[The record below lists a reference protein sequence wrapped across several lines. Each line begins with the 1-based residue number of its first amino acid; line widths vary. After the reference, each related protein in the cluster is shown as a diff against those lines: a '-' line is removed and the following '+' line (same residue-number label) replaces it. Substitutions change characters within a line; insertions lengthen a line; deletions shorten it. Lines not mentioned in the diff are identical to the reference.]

1 MRAGQIWNFMGNQVP
16 LERCGSYCHACD
28 PTKDGSLPCSSGYVG
43 SEEFVETREV
53 KQMHAWTS
61 PAGTPRGGD
70 RPTASQSGTGLGL
83 RRTPTSALNRSG
95 TMSQATITTSQEV
108 GVLEGLLGRLTGLEE
123 KTLQYPDG
131 STFTGCLRN
140 GLRHGPGVFRSHTE
154 IYEGEWQDDVQH
166 GAGRQIW
173 NDGRCYEGQYV
184 KGHFSGKGKMVWKTP
199 KGDMCYQGEYLDDLK
214 HGMGKFTWPDGR
226 CYDGEWL
233 CGKRHGRGAYTT
245 SRGDYRIG
253 YWSEDRFIR
262 WEQNSC
268 EQDSLNRMLR

>member
-1 MRAGQIWNFMGNQVP
+1 
-16 LERCGSYCHACD
+16 
-28 PTKDGSLPCSSGYVG
+28 VG

-70 RPTASQSGTGLGL
+70 RPPNTPGNKEMRRMATGG
-83 RRTPTSALNRSG
+83 LNRSD
-95 TMSQATITTSQEV
+95 TVSQATLSSPVQTPQQV

-166 GAGRQIW
+166 GTGRQMW
-173 NDGRCYEGQYV
+173 NDGRFYEGEYV

-199 KGDMCYQGEYLDDLK
+199 KGDMCYEGEYLDDLK
-214 HGMGKFTWPDGR
+214 HGTGKFTWPDGR
-226 CYDGEWL
+226 CYDGEWQR
-233 CGKRHGRGAYTT
+233 GKRHGRGAYTT

-253 YWSEDRFIR
+253 YWSEDRFVR

-268 EQDSLNRMLR
+268 EQDSVNRMLR